1 MSKKLTTKEFISKS
15 IVIHGNKYEYY
26 KSLYTLTRFNENK

>member
-15 IVIHGNKYEYY
+15 IVVHGNKYGFINSSI
-26 KSLYTLTRFNENK
+26 KSTKKL